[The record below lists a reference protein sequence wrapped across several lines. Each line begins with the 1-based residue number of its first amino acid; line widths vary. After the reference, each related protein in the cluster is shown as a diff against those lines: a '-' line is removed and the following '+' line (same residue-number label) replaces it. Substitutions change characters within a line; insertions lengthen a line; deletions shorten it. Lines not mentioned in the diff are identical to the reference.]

1 MTTPTSGGLWR
12 RAPTPLLAASAL
24 GVAALLVW
32 AGYAIRGQARVEAAP
47 AAAIAPSS
55 ATSDR
60 PVVDPQA
67 QTMKLGMDALYAR
80 RDPVA
85 AAARFR
91 EVLAMNGEHYGATYQ
106 LAVALD
112 LAGAPGASRP
122 LWAKVLAM
130 ATAIGDA
137 ESAARARAPLAEIEQ
152 LPAAPPADPAAAE
165 MKLGLEALHGK
176 GDAAAAVIHFRRVL
190 EKNPTHYG
198 AHFQLATALDR
209 AGKPAE
215 ARPYWAKVLKMAEAI
230 KDTSTAETARARL
243 AAKP

>member
-137 ESAARARAPLAEIEQ
+137 ESAARARARPPPPAPP
-152 LPAAPPADPAAAE
+152 PAAPPPAPPPPPRGGRRAARPPR
-165 MKLGLEALHGK
+165 GPP
-176 GDAAAAVIHFRRVL
+176 RRA
-190 EKNPTHYG
+190 P
-198 AHFQLATALDR
+198 R
-209 AGKPAE
+209 AG
-215 ARPYWAKVLKMAEAI
+215 
-230 KDTSTAETARARL
+230 ARAAPRSRS
-243 AAKP
+243 AGRRRRRTRPPPR